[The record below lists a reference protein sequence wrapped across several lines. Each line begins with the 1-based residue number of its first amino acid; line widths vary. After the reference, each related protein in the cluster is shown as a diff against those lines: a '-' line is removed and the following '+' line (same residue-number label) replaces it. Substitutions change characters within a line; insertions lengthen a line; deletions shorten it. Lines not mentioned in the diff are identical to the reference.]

1 MSLLDFSG
9 QGPKPSGQKKSLRTI
24 LGIGALVGVIA
35 LGTTLAS
42 SISLNS
48 GAPVEFGQGVAQ
60 TTACDS
66 NIVITPFSKF
76 INGEPG
82 EFKFSG
88 ITLSEVDTTS
98 QESGNDEGCAGKSFL
113 MKLYKENGD
122 LIGTSYTIS
131 VADDGFFSSGDG
143 ELQTS
148 DEDGASSSLERVSLT
163 FTNPTVAATDVYT
176 ITIESSN
183 QGDFTSALVMA
194 NVYLQD
200 IISFNGFGND
210 SEGIDLVIA
219 DTEFRFLNN
228 DGLMTQIRS
237 NGDSKTLA
245 SEFGDR
251 GVTLDTSD
259 ITEINGK
266 AYGNAIA
273 TFDFQV
279 DGKSARL
286 RNVYHLVQGKSHIKI
301 TSTLSNTDSTSTL
314 TGLGITIGTTDTMVE
329 SDNVY
334 FSRGS
339 ISASG
344 FALLND
350 ISDRSNAVIAT
361 FEGINQILFS
371 KSLVAN
377 SKWYYDCCAPVDLA
391 NQIPSQSPIQDGSF
405 NDGSM
410 ALDFSVSNLGPGESF
425 TFTWMLGG
433 ATDNELSRLAQTMFN
448 AASADSYAP

>member
-1 MSLLDFSG
+1 M
-9 QGPKPSGQKKSLRTI
+9 
-24 LGIGALVGVIA
+24 
-35 LGTTLAS
+35 
-42 SISLNS
+42 
-48 GAPVEFGQGVAQ
+48 
-60 TTACDS
+60 
-66 NIVITPFSKF
+66 
-76 INGEPG
+76 
-82 EFKFSG
+82 
-88 ITLSEVDTTS
+88 
-98 QESGNDEGCAGKSFL
+98 
-113 MKLYKENGD
+113 
-122 LIGTSYTIS
+122 
-131 VADDGFFSSGDG
+131 
-143 ELQTS
+143 
-148 DEDGASSSLERVSLT
+148 ERVSLT

-183 QGDFTSALVMA
+183 QGDFTSALVIA

-301 TSTLSNTDSTSTL
+301 TSTLSNIFFISSFDILSSLYKLPTASL
-314 TGLGITIGTTDTMVE
+314 NFILGC
-329 SDNVY
+329 
-334 FSRGS
+334 
-339 ISASG
+339 
-344 FALLND
+344 L
-350 ISDRSNAVIAT
+350 
-361 FEGINQILFS
+361 S
-371 KSLVAN
+371 K
-377 SKWYYDCCAPVDLA
+377 
-391 NQIPSQSPIQDGSF
+391 
-405 NDGSM
+405 
-410 ALDFSVSNLGPGESF
+410 
-425 TFTWMLGG
+425 
-433 ATDNELSRLAQTMFN
+433 
-448 AASADSYAP
+448 